1 MNDGNFFWKA
11 PWEPGT
17 DDDESWSGDS
27 DEDGSYGDGDLEE
40 DDSSSASSMG
50 YGKDKP
56 KTPFKLNGKSPICS
70 PIDDDKLISMDLSSP
85 FSNENVLTEVQ
96 SPSPA
101 PRPRKIYKKSK
112 GRNHQRAKPKKQK
125 QKATSNSQSSNPSQK
140 KTESWDTESEP
151 DHPPSEWSDWGEF
164 YLENINF
171 KAKRGQLIMIVGKVA
186 SGKSS

>member
-27 DEDGSYGDGDLEE
+27 DEDGSYKDGDPE
-40 DDSSSASSMG
+40 DNESSSASSMG

-56 KTPFKLNGKSPICS
+56 KTPLKFNGKSPIRS
-70 PIDDDKLISMDLSSP
+70 RIDDDIFMSMDLSSP
-85 FSNENVLTEVQ
+85 FSGKNVLTEGQ
-96 SPSPA
+96 SQSPA
-101 PRPRKIYKKSK
+101 PRPRKIPKKSK
-112 GRNHQRAKPKKQK
+112 GRNHQKDKPKKRK
-125 QKATSNSQSSNPSQK
+125 QRATPNSQSQNPSQK
-140 KTESWDTESEP
+140 KSESWDTET
-151 DHPPSEWSDWGEF
+151 DHPPSELSDWGEF